1 MNLLVINSA
10 YIFKHCTK
18 VYEIINKPIM
28 FYPVLV
34 KVDAGLPPM
43 SILRRM
49 FPEMSDSSLKALTP
63 PEVETK
69 RDAIIVENSG
79 ILGDVLVTT
88 TTVGKSIN
96 RMNTINTTSRQLKN
110 QQLKQLE
117 MIPTRH

>member
-1 MNLLVINSA
+1 
-10 YIFKHCTK
+10 
-18 VYEIINKPIM
+18 M

-88 TTVGKSIN
+88 TTVGKSPN